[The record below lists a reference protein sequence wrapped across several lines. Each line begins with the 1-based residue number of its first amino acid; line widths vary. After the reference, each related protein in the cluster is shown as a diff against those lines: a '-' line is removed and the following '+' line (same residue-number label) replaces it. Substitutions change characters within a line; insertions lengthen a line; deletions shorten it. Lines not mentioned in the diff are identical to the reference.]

1 MTIKYMGLIIDGK
14 GLGGNLQAQAYEKQ
28 VLTLLKRIRTTLT
41 GRALF
46 RELRR
51 YRKHIVRIRPSE
63 TDKDIGPNQNEA
75 RSRAKDWK
83 RAMARNQPMLYND
96 GSPWAGN
103 VSGTGR
109 GSDTTVFFTPSGY
122 GYPLTVLKS
131 DQAIIAKLL
140 CELQL
145 AGAQA
150 DEVLFHELVH
160 AMRQIRG
167 LVFLGLLRDGFQN
180 EEEFIAIL
188 LTNIYSSETH
198 RPPRSN
204 HLDLRCEADDTDAVF
219 LPELNP
225 PTYRSLT
232 IGKLVLQQQEMALE
246 IGAVPADFNP
256 IRQYYKLERIS
267 RVNQKRS
274 A

>member
-1 MTIKYMGLIIDGK
+1 MTIKYMGLIIDGR
-14 GLGGNLQAQAYEKQ
+14 GLGGNLPAQTYEKQ
-28 VLTLLKRIRTTLT
+28 VLTLLRRIRATLT

-51 YRKHIVRIRPSE
+51 HRQHIVRIRPSE
-63 TDKDIGPNQNEA
+63 TDKDVGPHRNEA
-75 RSRAKDWK
+75 RSRAKDWQ
-83 RAMARNQPMLYND
+83 RAMARNQPMLYSD

-103 VSGTGR
+103 VTGTGR

-131 DQAIIAKLL
+131 DQAVIAKFL
-140 CELQL
+140 CEMQL

-167 LVFLGLLRDGFQN
+167 LIYLGIPRDGFQN

-204 HLDLRCEADDTDAVF
+204 HVDLRCEADDTDAAF
-219 LPELNP
+219 LPELTP

-232 IGKLVLQQQEMALE
+232 IGKLILQQKEIALE
-246 IGAVPADFNP
+246 IGTVPADFNP
-256 IRQYYKLERIS
+256 IRQYYKLERMS
-267 RVNQKRS
+267 RIREQRS